1 MVKINKVATAI
12 FVALFTIFGIQ
23 SSYADP
29 GRTWEIEINA
39 LTYANQNP
47 TTLTDAH
54 WCNGECQV
62 PTAIY
67 DINGVGAGDIF
78 TFNISNVTNVNHD
91 DLETGSYFTLVAYF
105 KNLAGFDVT
114 YTSNN
119 VIVPSWNPI
128 QSDPIDDVVVNA
140 IGGSNG
146 EVESTVA
153 FENIEAQLTLGG
165 NPMID
170 EDWFAGKFG
179 FISYDQYYL
188 FRFRTD
194 GQWVDSPPAPAPAP
208 APAATAP
215 VFVRQ
220 SSNLTFAQSLYASDT
235 LSDEDGELRK
245 TVDQIMLKHGS
256 LIK

>member
-1 MVKINKVATAI
+1 MWSKLNKVAIAI
-12 FVALFTIFGIQ
+12 FVFFFSIFGIQ

-29 GRTWEIEINA
+29 GRTWGIEINA

-54 WCNGECQV
+54 WCNGVCQV

-67 DINGVGAGDIF
+67 DINGVSAGDVF

-91 DLETGSYFTLVAYF
+91 DPGTGSYFTLVAWF
-105 KNLAGFDVT
+105 KNLAGFEVT

-119 VIVPSWNPI
+119 VIVPSWNPTLL
-128 QSDPIDDVVVNA
+128 DPIDDLVGNA
-140 IGGSNG
+140 IGGTNG
-146 EVESTVA
+146 DSESTVA
-153 FENIEAQLTLGG
+153 FENIEAQLTLGA

-194 GQWVDSPPAPAPAP
+194 GQWVESPAAPAPAL
-208 APAATAP
+208 AAASIRRST
-215 VFVRQ
+215 
-220 SSNLTFAQSLYASDT
+220 NLTFKESLYASDT
-235 LSDEDGELRK
+235 LSDPDGELRK
-245 TVDQIMLKHGS
+245 TVDQIMSKYGS

>member
-54 WCNGECQV
+54 WCNEECL

-91 DLETGSYFTLVAYF
+91 DPVIGSYFTLVAWF
-105 KNLAGFDVT
+105 KNLTGFDVT

-119 VIVPSWNPI
+119 VIVPSWNPPLN
-128 QSDPIDDVVVNA
+128 DPIDDVVGNA
-140 IGGSNG
+140 IGGTNG
-146 EVESTVA
+146 EEESTVA
-153 FENIEAQLTLGG
+153 FENIEAQLTLGED
-165 NPMID
+165 PMID

-194 GQWVDSPPAPAPAP
+194 GQWVDSPAAPAP
-208 APAATAP
+208 AP

-235 LSDEDGELRK
+235 LSDTDGELRK
-245 TVDQIMLKHGS
+245 TVDQIMAKHGS